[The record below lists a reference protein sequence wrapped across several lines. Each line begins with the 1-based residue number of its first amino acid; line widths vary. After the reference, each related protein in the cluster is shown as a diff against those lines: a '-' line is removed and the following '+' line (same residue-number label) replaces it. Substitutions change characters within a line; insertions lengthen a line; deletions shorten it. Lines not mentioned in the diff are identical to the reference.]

1 MEALKNCLKNNTRGR
16 KKGGL
21 GETEDR
27 EKGRESQKREREWT
41 EG

>member
-27 EKGRESQKREREWT
+27 EKGRESQKRERKWT